1 MEEKEKSRQDVTLE
15 SRVKR
20 QKNLL
25 AMAGYGMFLTGFLS
39 AAFVIFTCTDF
50 SVYGER
56 ALVICT
62 VTAGF
67 MFGLVR
73 LLGILAERVL
83 FLEDRKAEID
93 KISRKKDG
101 ILLFSMV
108 VIMYASLFIMYRL
121 FIV

>member
-1 MEEKEKSRQDVTLE
+1 MEEKEKNITLE
-15 SRVKR
+15 SRAKR

-50 SVYGER
+50 PVYGER

-73 LLGILAERVL
+73 LLGILVERVL
-83 FLEDRKAEID
+83 FPEDRKAEIG

-108 VIMYASLFIMYRL
+108 VIMYASLFIMYGL

>member
-1 MEEKEKSRQDVTLE
+1 MEEKEKNPQYVTLE
-15 SRVKR
+15 GQVKR
-20 QKNLL
+20 RKNLL

-67 MFGLVR
+67 MFGLIR
-73 LLGILAERVL
+73 LLCILAERV
-83 FLEDRKAEID
+83 FFSEDRKAEIG

-101 ILLFSMV
+101 ILLFLIV
-108 VIMYASLFIMYRL
+108 FIMYRL